1 MARSEL
7 YQWSWK
13 SGRPMHLRVAAH
25 QWSGMVP
32 PRTGSLWPST
42 TSAALVV
49 ADWAAPS
56 EAPVNPATRARV
68 SNRSQARLPARPP
81 GHPRPRRV
89 VRLGHRLRRR
99 CACWSGRS
107 RARRTAWWRPQR
119 CSRGSGTWGWAP
131 AQLILRWRRERLE
144 RHRALR
150 CAQGRPPGISLE
162 RARPCRHRRPWGQS
176 PIGSIRTR
184 KTGPMPTVVGDCLN
198 QTIYAIFR
206 SRRMPGQRGVKIGC
220 GIAWT
225 DRQKGIYARGSHRLT
240 TMSVRAVWGG
250 FGCSWR
256 VPGKSSPGGGNK
268 PLHGKWAR
276 VKFPRG
282 PPARHAFPYRHR
294 ARPRSACWERPGNGP
309 VERLGGRQ
317 MFQNVQ
323 IRSKLIAILV
333 GPLLALTILSSVGIG
348 TNLAQSAEA
357 DRVNRLSLFAGKL
370 SSLVSELQQERSLS
384 NAYLGA
390 GRLDGR
396 DQLLAQRP
404 STDRVVAD
412 YRAAAAD
419 LKLATAGGS
428 KRGVAELQRLIDYG
442 LHEVGKL
449 PLQRRLVDNGR
460 LPVALAAGPTE
471 PTDAEVLQN
480 TGLPGEH
487 GPINTVDK
495 ALDQYTDTIGDLL
508 NINDQLVYQG
518 AGDDR
523 DLLRGLVTFAA
534 ISRAKE
540 FGDVERGLVAR
551 TLAAGGHLGS
561 GDHAE
566 LSAVVGG
573 EQLWISR
580 FAANAT
586 ADQRAEYASTVAGPD
601 VTRAEQLRRTALAA
615 DEAPHMN
622 VGSQEW
628 WQATSHRLDL
638 MRRVEVGLT
647 SDVSAVSATL
657 KHSADRRA
665 LLYSIALT
673 IVLWLAVGLSLVTA
687 RSMVGP
693 LRRLKDA
700 AEKVA
705 RRTLPGVVERLQL
718 GERVDLDA
726 EAAAPIEVYAK
737 DEIGQVAE
745 AFNAVHRVAV
755 RVAGE
760 QAALRKSVGDMFL
773 SLARRSQ
780 GLVDRQLELIDDLE
794 RGETDPEALENL
806 FRLDHLA
813 TRMRRNAENLIV
825 LSGSDPARRWSDPV
839 PLIDVVRAAVAEVE
853 DYTRVELLP
862 IEPLAL
868 AGQAVSDVVHL
879 LAELIENAT
888 SFSPPGTKVQVAGQH
903 VSSGYVVEIEDRG
916 LGMTDPELVEANER
930 LANPPTIDFALSR
943 MLGIF
948 VVGRLAT
955 RYGVKVQLRHSWYGG
970 VTALVLFPE
979 NLVVRPSGV
988 TAPLLPPGD
997 AMVAPPPSSGR
1008 RRSSTSR
1015 RRRSAGSSSP
1025 PSTAGRSPGRRRPGR
1040 PTRPTPWKRRAT
1052 SPSPPG
1058 RRPKGRPSATAVTAS
1073 RPRSR

>member
-1 MARSEL
+1 
-7 YQWSWK
+7 
-13 SGRPMHLRVAAH
+13 
-25 QWSGMVP
+25 
-32 PRTGSLWPST
+32 
-42 TSAALVV
+42 
-49 ADWAAPS
+49 
-56 EAPVNPATRARV
+56 
-68 SNRSQARLPARPP
+68 
-81 GHPRPRRV
+81 
-89 VRLGHRLRRR
+89 
-99 CACWSGRS
+99 
-107 RARRTAWWRPQR
+107 
-119 CSRGSGTWGWAP
+119 
-131 AQLILRWRRERLE
+131 
-144 RHRALR
+144 
-150 CAQGRPPGISLE
+150 
-162 RARPCRHRRPWGQS
+162 
-176 PIGSIRTR
+176 
-184 KTGPMPTVVGDCLN
+184 
-198 QTIYAIFR
+198 
-206 SRRMPGQRGVKIGC
+206 
-220 GIAWT
+220 
-225 DRQKGIYARGSHRLT
+225 
-240 TMSVRAVWGG
+240 
-250 FGCSWR
+250 
-256 VPGKSSPGGGNK
+256 
-268 PLHGKWAR
+268 
-276 VKFPRG
+276 
-282 PPARHAFPYRHR
+282 
-294 ARPRSACWERPGNGP
+294 
-309 VERLGGRQ
+309 

-323 IRSKLIAILV
+323 IRSKLIAILM

-370 SSLVSELQQERSLS
+370 SSLVNELQEERSLS
-384 NAYLGA
+384 NVYLGA
-390 GRLDGR
+390 HRLDGR
-396 DQLLAQRP
+396 AQMLAQRP
-404 STDRVVAD
+404 STDRLVAD

-442 LHEVGKL
+442 LRELGKL

-460 LPVALAAGPTE
+460 LPTALAPAPSE

-480 TGLPGEH
+480 TGLPGDH

-508 NINDQLVYQG
+508 NIDDELVYQG

-523 DLLRGLVTFAA
+523 ELLRGLVTFA
-534 ISRAKE
+534 SLTRAKE
-540 FGDVERGLVAR
+540 FADVERGLVAR
-551 TLAAGGHLGS
+551 VLAGDGHLTS
-561 GDHAE
+561 GEHAE

-601 VTRAEQLRRTALAA
+601 VARAEQLRRVALSS

-622 VGSQEW
+622 VGAQDW
-628 WQATSHRLDL
+628 WQATSRRLDQ

-647 SDVSAVSATL
+647 GDVTAVSAVL

-700 AEKVA
+700 AERVA
-705 RRTLPGVVERLQL
+705 RRTLPGVVERLQA

-726 EAAAPIEVYAK
+726 EAAAPIEIHAK

-745 AFNAVHRVAV
+745 AFNTVHRVAV

-773 SLARRSQ
+773 NLARRSQ
-780 GLVDRQLELIDDLE
+780 SLVDRQLELIDDLE

-825 LSGSDPARRWSDPV
+825 LSGSEPARRWSDPV
-839 PLIDVVRAAVAEVE
+839 PLIDVVRAAIAEVE

-979 NLVVRPSGV
+979 KLVVRPSGGA
-988 TAPLLPPGD
+988 APLPPPGD
-997 AMVAPPPSSGR
+997 AMPAHAQIGSDGISSLGELPPPPVPPVDRSQLDTLPIFEAARSDWFEIAPDGSHLPLRRHATQLGPAIADEHAALARGGDQPALDGRSGAWPEATRPPAPDEVELESEFGEFGEPAEAPPPGHGLGDVDVAEPPLTRAGLPRRIPRANLAPEMLSNGPPAGEPPPPSAGGRTPTEVRSMLASYRSGLER
-1008 RRSSTSR
+1008 G
-1015 RRRSAGSSSP
+1015 RSAAATRPSRGGEGPEEAGDGTPSSS
-1025 PSTAGRSPGRRRPGR
+1025 RSDHD
-1040 PTRPTPWKRRAT
+1040 A
-1052 SPSPPG
+1052 
-1058 RRPKGRPSATAVTAS
+1058 AQ
-1073 RPRSR
+1073 

>member
-1 MARSEL
+1 
-7 YQWSWK
+7 
-13 SGRPMHLRVAAH
+13 
-25 QWSGMVP
+25 
-32 PRTGSLWPST
+32 
-42 TSAALVV
+42 
-49 ADWAAPS
+49 
-56 EAPVNPATRARV
+56 
-68 SNRSQARLPARPP
+68 
-81 GHPRPRRV
+81 
-89 VRLGHRLRRR
+89 
-99 CACWSGRS
+99 
-107 RARRTAWWRPQR
+107 
-119 CSRGSGTWGWAP
+119 
-131 AQLILRWRRERLE
+131 
-144 RHRALR
+144 
-150 CAQGRPPGISLE
+150 
-162 RARPCRHRRPWGQS
+162 
-176 PIGSIRTR
+176 
-184 KTGPMPTVVGDCLN
+184 
-198 QTIYAIFR
+198 
-206 SRRMPGQRGVKIGC
+206 
-220 GIAWT
+220 
-225 DRQKGIYARGSHRLT
+225 
-240 TMSVRAVWGG
+240 
-250 FGCSWR
+250 
-256 VPGKSSPGGGNK
+256 
-268 PLHGKWAR
+268 
-276 VKFPRG
+276 
-282 PPARHAFPYRHR
+282 
-294 ARPRSACWERPGNGP
+294 
-309 VERLGGRQ
+309 

-348 TNLAQSAEA
+348 TNLAQSAES
-357 DRVNRLSLFAGKL
+357 DRANRLSLFAGRL
-370 SSLVSELQQERSLS
+370 SSLVHELQKERSLS
-384 NAYLGA
+384 NVYLGA
-390 GRLDGR
+390 RRSDGR
-396 DQLLAQRP
+396 DQLIAQRP
-404 STDRVVAD
+404 ATDRVVAD
-412 YRAAAAD
+412 YRAASAD

-428 KRGVAELQRLIDYG
+428 RRGVRELQGLIDYG
-442 LHEVGKL
+442 LHELGKL

-460 LPVALAAGPTE
+460 LPAALATEHAE

-561 GDHAE
+561 GEHAE

-586 ADQRAEYASTVAGPD
+586 ADQRARYASIVTGPD
-601 VTRAEQLRRTALAA
+601 VAKAEQLRRIALAS
-615 DEAPHMN
+615 DGAPN
-622 VGSQEW
+622 VNIGEQQW
-628 WQATSHRLDL
+628 WNASSRRLDL
-638 MRRVEVGLT
+638 MRRVEIGVTGDVGAL
-647 SDVSAVSATL
+647 SQAL
-657 KHSADRRA
+657 KQSADRRA

-700 AEKVA
+700 AEGVA
-705 RRTLPGVVERLQL
+705 NRTLPGVVERLQA
-718 GERVDLDA
+718 GERVDIDA
-726 EAAAPIEVYAK
+726 EAAAPIEIHSK

-760 QAALRKSVGDMFL
+760 QAGLRKSVGDMFL
-773 SLARRSQ
+773 NLARRSQ
-780 GLVDRQLELIDDLE
+780 SLVDRQLELIDDLE

-825 LSGSDPARRWSDPV
+825 LSGSEPARRWTDPV
-839 PLIDVVRAAVAEVE
+839 PLIDVVRAAIAEVE

-997 AMVAPPPSSGR
+997 AMVAPPQLGSDGISSLGELPPPPAPPVDRSQFDSLPIFEAARSDWFEIAPDGSHLPLRRHATQLGPPPVVDEQAAPQRGIEQPALDSRPVAWPEATRPAHAPDALEEESDLAEPAGKAPEGPAVGDGRDGEPAEVPVTRAGLPRRIPRANLAPEMLSNGPPAGESPPPSAGGRTPTEVRSMLASYRSGLERGRSAAATRPPTRDGEAPEAGGGTPSSS
-1008 RRSSTSR
+1008 RSDHD
-1015 RRRSAGSSSP
+1015 A
-1025 PSTAGRSPGRRRPGR
+1025 AQ
-1040 PTRPTPWKRRAT
+1040 
-1052 SPSPPG
+1052 
-1058 RRPKGRPSATAVTAS
+1058 
-1073 RPRSR
+1073 

>member
-1 MARSEL
+1 
-7 YQWSWK
+7 
-13 SGRPMHLRVAAH
+13 
-25 QWSGMVP
+25 
-32 PRTGSLWPST
+32 
-42 TSAALVV
+42 
-49 ADWAAPS
+49 
-56 EAPVNPATRARV
+56 
-68 SNRSQARLPARPP
+68 
-81 GHPRPRRV
+81 
-89 VRLGHRLRRR
+89 
-99 CACWSGRS
+99 
-107 RARRTAWWRPQR
+107 
-119 CSRGSGTWGWAP
+119 
-131 AQLILRWRRERLE
+131 
-144 RHRALR
+144 
-150 CAQGRPPGISLE
+150 
-162 RARPCRHRRPWGQS
+162 
-176 PIGSIRTR
+176 
-184 KTGPMPTVVGDCLN
+184 
-198 QTIYAIFR
+198 
-206 SRRMPGQRGVKIGC
+206 
-220 GIAWT
+220 
-225 DRQKGIYARGSHRLT
+225 
-240 TMSVRAVWGG
+240 
-250 FGCSWR
+250 
-256 VPGKSSPGGGNK
+256 
-268 PLHGKWAR
+268 
-276 VKFPRG
+276 
-282 PPARHAFPYRHR
+282 
-294 ARPRSACWERPGNGP
+294 
-309 VERLGGRQ
+309 

-357 DRVNRLSLFAGKL
+357 DRVNRLSLFAARL
-370 SSLVSELQQERSLS
+370 SSLVTELQQERSLS
-384 NAYLGA
+384 NVYLGA
-390 GRLDGR
+390 QRTDGR

-442 LHEVGKL
+442 LHELGKL

-460 LPVALAAGPTE
+460 LPTALAAGSSEPTE
-471 PTDAEVLQN
+471 AEVLQN
-480 TGLPGEH
+480 TGLPGDH

-495 ALDQYTDTIGDLL
+495 ALDQYTDTVGDLL
-508 NINDQLVYQG
+508 NVNDELVYQG

-523 DLLRGLVTFAA
+523 ELLRSLVTFADL
-534 ISRAKE
+534 SRAKE
-540 FGDVERGLVAR
+540 FADVERGLVAR
-551 TLAAGGHLGS
+551 VLAGNGRLAS

-586 ADQRAEYASTVAGPD
+586 ADQRAEYASTVTGPD
-601 VTRAEQLRRTALAA
+601 VSRAETLRRTALAS

-622 VGSQEW
+622 IGSQDW
-628 WQATSHRLDL
+628 WRATSSRLDL

-647 SDVSAVSATL
+647 GDVSAVSAAL

-726 EAAAPIEVYAK
+726 EAAAPIEIYAK

-773 SLARRSQ
+773 NLARRSQ
-780 GLVDRQLELIDDLE
+780 SLVDRQLELIDDLE

-839 PLIDVVRAAVAEVE
+839 PLIDVIRASIAEVE

-948 VVGRLAT
+948 VVGRLAS

-988 TAPLLPPGD
+988 TAPLPPPADGMPAHAQLGSDGISSLGELPPPPVPPVDRSQLDSLPIFEAARSDWFEIAPDGSHLPLRRHATQLGPAVAD
-997 AMVAPPPSSGR
+997 EHAALPRGGEQPALDGPPMAWPEAARPPVPDEVEVESNFEESNFEEPAGAPPPGLGSGHVAEPPMTRAGLPR
-1008 RRSSTSR
+1008 RIPRANLAPEMLSNGPPAGESPPPSAGGRTPTEVRSMLASYRSGLER
-1015 RRRSAGSSSP
+1015 GRSA
-1025 PSTAGRSPGRRRPGR
+1025 AA
-1040 PTRPTPWKRRAT
+1040 TRPSRGEEGPEEAGGGTPT
-1052 SPSPPG
+1052 S
-1058 RRPKGRPSATAVTAS
+1058 S
-1073 RPRSR
+1073 RSDHDAAQ

>member
-1 MARSEL
+1 
-7 YQWSWK
+7 
-13 SGRPMHLRVAAH
+13 
-25 QWSGMVP
+25 
-32 PRTGSLWPST
+32 
-42 TSAALVV
+42 
-49 ADWAAPS
+49 
-56 EAPVNPATRARV
+56 
-68 SNRSQARLPARPP
+68 
-81 GHPRPRRV
+81 
-89 VRLGHRLRRR
+89 
-99 CACWSGRS
+99 
-107 RARRTAWWRPQR
+107 
-119 CSRGSGTWGWAP
+119 
-131 AQLILRWRRERLE
+131 
-144 RHRALR
+144 
-150 CAQGRPPGISLE
+150 
-162 RARPCRHRRPWGQS
+162 
-176 PIGSIRTR
+176 
-184 KTGPMPTVVGDCLN
+184 
-198 QTIYAIFR
+198 
-206 SRRMPGQRGVKIGC
+206 
-220 GIAWT
+220 
-225 DRQKGIYARGSHRLT
+225 
-240 TMSVRAVWGG
+240 
-250 FGCSWR
+250 
-256 VPGKSSPGGGNK
+256 
-268 PLHGKWAR
+268 
-276 VKFPRG
+276 
-282 PPARHAFPYRHR
+282 
-294 ARPRSACWERPGNGP
+294 
-309 VERLGGRQ
+309 

-384 NAYLGA
+384 NVYLGA
-390 GRLDGR
+390 QRLDGR

-471 PTDAEVLQN
+471 PTEAEVLQN
-480 TGLPGEH
+480 TGLPGDH

-495 ALDQYTDTIGDLL
+495 ALDQYTDTVGDLL
-508 NINDQLVYQG
+508 NVNDELVYQG

-523 DLLRGLVTFAA
+523 ELLRGLVTFAA
-534 ISRAKE
+534 LSRAKE
-540 FGDVERGLVAR
+540 FADVERGLVAR
-551 TLAAGGHLGS
+551 VLAGGGHLAS

-586 ADQRAEYASTVAGPD
+586 ADQRAEYATTVTGPD
-601 VTRAEQLRRTALAA
+601 VTQADQLRRVALAS
-615 DEAPHMN
+615 DQRPRMDIE
-622 VGSQEW
+622 GQQW
-628 WQATSHRLDL
+628 WQATSRRLDL
-638 MRRVEVGLT
+638 MRRVEVDLT
-647 SDVSAVSATL
+647 GDVSGVSAAL

-773 SLARRSQ
+773 NLARRSQ

-979 NLVVRPSGV
+979 NLVVRPSGA
-988 TAPLLPPGD
+988 TAPLLPSPEG
-997 AMVAPPPSSGR
+997 MVAPAQLGSDGISSLGELPPPPLPPVDRSQLDSLPIFEAARSDWFEIAPDGSHLPLRRHATQLGPPVADEQTALPRGSEQPALDGRPAAWPEANRPAAPDAVEEESDFGEPTGTPPPGHDIGAVRESLAEAPVTRAGLPRRIPRANLAPEMLSNGPPAGELPLPSAGGRTPTEVRSMLASYRSGLERGRSAAATRPSRGGEEPEEAGDGTPSSS
-1008 RRSSTSR
+1008 RSDHD
-1015 RRRSAGSSSP
+1015 A
-1025 PSTAGRSPGRRRPGR
+1025 AQ
-1040 PTRPTPWKRRAT
+1040 
-1052 SPSPPG
+1052 
-1058 RRPKGRPSATAVTAS
+1058 
-1073 RPRSR
+1073 

>member
-1 MARSEL
+1 
-7 YQWSWK
+7 
-13 SGRPMHLRVAAH
+13 
-25 QWSGMVP
+25 
-32 PRTGSLWPST
+32 
-42 TSAALVV
+42 
-49 ADWAAPS
+49 
-56 EAPVNPATRARV
+56 
-68 SNRSQARLPARPP
+68 
-81 GHPRPRRV
+81 
-89 VRLGHRLRRR
+89 
-99 CACWSGRS
+99 
-107 RARRTAWWRPQR
+107 
-119 CSRGSGTWGWAP
+119 
-131 AQLILRWRRERLE
+131 
-144 RHRALR
+144 
-150 CAQGRPPGISLE
+150 
-162 RARPCRHRRPWGQS
+162 
-176 PIGSIRTR
+176 
-184 KTGPMPTVVGDCLN
+184 
-198 QTIYAIFR
+198 
-206 SRRMPGQRGVKIGC
+206 
-220 GIAWT
+220 
-225 DRQKGIYARGSHRLT
+225 
-240 TMSVRAVWGG
+240 
-250 FGCSWR
+250 
-256 VPGKSSPGGGNK
+256 
-268 PLHGKWAR
+268 
-276 VKFPRG
+276 
-282 PPARHAFPYRHR
+282 
-294 ARPRSACWERPGNGP
+294 
-309 VERLGGRQ
+309 

-370 SSLVSELQQERSLS
+370 SSLVNELQQERSLS
-384 NAYLGA
+384 NVYLGA

-404 STDRVVAD
+404 STDRLVAD

-442 LHEVGKL
+442 LHELGKL

-460 LPVALAAGPTE
+460 MPTTLAAEPAEPTE
-471 PTDAEVLQN
+471 TEVLQN
-480 TGLPGEH
+480 TGLPGDH

-495 ALDQYTDTIGDLL
+495 ALDQYTDTVGDLL
-508 NINDQLVYQG
+508 NVNDELVYQG
-518 AGDDR
+518 AGNDR
-523 DLLRGLVTFAA
+523 ELLRGLVTFADLA
-534 ISRAKE
+534 RAKE
-540 FGDVERGLVAR
+540 FADVERGLIAR
-551 TLAAGGHLGS
+551 VLAGSGHLGS

-566 LSAVVGG
+566 LSAVIGG

-586 ADQRAEYASTVAGPD
+586 ADQRAEYTSTVTGPD
-601 VTRAEQLRRTALAA
+601 VTRAEQLRKSALTS

-622 VGSQEW
+622 VGSQDW
-628 WQATSHRLDL
+628 WRATSRKLDL

-647 SDVSAVSATL
+647 GDVSAVSAAL

-673 IVLWLAVGLSLVTA
+673 IVLWLAVGLSLVTS

-705 RRTLPGVVERLQL
+705 RRTLPGVVERLQA

-773 SLARRSQ
+773 NLARRSQ
-780 GLVDRQLELIDDLE
+780 SLVDRQLELIDDLE

-825 LSGSDPARRWSDPV
+825 LSGSEPARRWSDPV
-839 PLIDVVRAAVAEVE
+839 PLIDVVRAAIAEVE

-979 NLVVRPSGV
+979 NLVVRPSGA
-988 TAPLLPPGD
+988 TAPMPPVDGVPTHAQIGSDGISSLGELPPPPVPPVDRSQLDSLPIFEAARSDWFEIAPDGSHLPLRRH
-997 AMVAPPPSSGR
+997 ATQLGPPVADEHTALPRGGEQPALDSRPTAWPEASRPPAPDEVEVEAEAESDVEEPAAAPAPGYGLGSAHVPEPPMTRAGLPRRIPRANLAPEMLSNGPPAGEQPPPSAGGRTPTEVRSMLASYRSGLER
-1008 RRSSTSR
+1008 G
-1015 RRRSAGSSSP
+1015 RSA
-1025 PSTAGRSPGRRRPGR
+1025 AA
-1040 PTRPTPWKRRAT
+1040 TRPSRGGEEGPEEAGGTPDVVQE
-1052 SPSPPG
+1052 
-1058 RRPKGRPSATAVTAS
+1058 RP
-1073 RPRSR
+1073 